1 MILILLL
8 IFSLIN
14 LSTCLIYMQLAVA
27 EMSQLCPSNS
37 IVSDNFLDSSFPK
50 VSVIVPA
57 YNETENIHDCVMSI
71 LSSTNLESDK
81 LEVWVVDDQ
90 STDNTLIILNTLK
103 EKLNDPRFKILQGLP
118 RPSPKIWKGKNWACV
133 QAAELA
139 QGEFLLF
146 IDADVRLKYGA
157 IETVIQVAKS
167 ENVDLLNCIPA
178 LICGSLSEWLV
189 QPLMFINLI
198 VSLNFAEVKNP
209 SSKTAFAFGPFML
222 FSRSSYEQI
231 GGHRAVANEVAEDV
245 ALARRIKHNGLKL
258 KYALGANLAKIRMYR
273 TWPALW
279 EGWTK
284 VLYSGSQRS
293 WLLMVSL
300 ALVMLSMYLV
310 PWLILIIVVSKSI
323 LINWQTVDFL
333 AACLAVIT
341 ILIQYNL
348 RVIAARAFYSSTKY
362 WWLHGLGGLM
372 IAIIALT
379 SVIKTETGWGW
390 TWRGRSLK

>member
-1 MILILLL
+1 MILILFL
-8 IFSLIN
+8 IFSLLN
-14 LSTCLIYMQLAVA
+14 LSAYLVYMQRAIS
-27 EMSQLCPSNS
+27 EISQLCVSNS
-37 IVSDNFLDSSFPK
+37 LTLDISLDSK

-57 YNETENIHDCVMSI
+57 YNETDNIHDCVISI
-71 LSSTNLESDK
+71 LSSTNLGSEQ
-81 LEVWVVDDQ
+81 LEIWVVDDQ
-90 STDNTLIILNTLK
+90 STDDTLIILNTLK
-103 EKLNDPRFKILQGLP
+103 EKLNDPRLKILQGLP
-118 RPSPKIWKGKNWACV
+118 PPSPKIWKGKNWACV

-157 IETVIQVAKS
+157 IETVIQLAKS
-167 ENVDLLNCIPA
+167 EDVDLLNCIPA

-198 VSLNFAEVKNP
+198 VSLNSAGVKNP
-209 SSKTAFAFGPFML
+209 RTKTAFAFGPFML
-222 FSRSSYEQI
+222 FSHSSYEQI
-231 GGHRAVANEVAEDV
+231 DGHTAVAREVAEDV
-245 ALARRIKHNGLKL
+245 ALARLIKHNGLKL
-258 KYALGANLAKIRMYR
+258 KYALGANLAEIRMYP
-273 TWPALW
+273 TWAALW

-300 ALVMLSMYLV
+300 ALVMLSMYSV
-310 PWLILIIVVSKSI
+310 PWLILITVVSKSI

-333 AACLAVIT
+333 AACLTVIT
-341 ILIQYNL
+341 ILLQYNL
-348 RVIAARAFYSSTKY
+348 RVMAARAFYSSTKY

-372 IAIIALT
+372 VAIIALT